1 MLIGILKTWN
11 LANVL
16 KSISAQFTRLNVEV
30 LVEQFDAICASSKES
45 QQAAAAADA
54 PAGAVPAAQGT
65 LAQYGQDLT
74 ARARE
79 GKIDPVVGRDEEI
92 RQMVDILMRRRQN
105 NPLLTGGSRRRENRS
120 GGRAGAAYRRRRRA
134 GAAAK
139 RSAVAAGY
147 RHASGRSGHERGNL
161 RRASEALINE
171 VQSSATPIIL
181 FIDEIH
187 TLIGAGG
194 QQGTGDAANLLK
206 PALGARATAHHRRDH
221 TGRNTK
227 NTLRKILR

>member
-1 MLIGILKTWN
+1 LLIGMLKTWN

-30 LVEQFDAICASSKES
+30 LIEQFDTICANSKET
-45 QQAAAAADA
+45 QQAAAADA

-105 NPLLTGGSRRRENRS
+105 NPLLTGKPGSGKRRW
-120 GGRAGAAYRRRRRA
+120 
-134 GAAAK
+134 
-139 RSAVAAGY
+139 
-147 RHASGRSGHERGNL
+147 
-161 RRASEALINE
+161 
-171 VQSSATPIIL
+171 
-181 FIDEIH
+181 
-187 TLIGAGG
+187 
-194 QQGTGDAANLLK
+194 
-206 PALGARATAHHRRDH
+206 
-221 TGRNTK
+221 
-227 NTLRKILR
+227 